1 MRGIPIDELPERYQ
15 QQVRAQLA
23 PNPARRPDAIPERDK
38 PLALVNPGK
47 TTESMVHSD
56 RPLLVRI
63 TRFGDR
69 RKLDDDNLAGGAKEL
84 RDAIA
89 DAFGRT
95 GDSAKEGFTWEYEQ
109 KDSD

>member
-1 MRGIPIDELPERYQ
+1 MRGISIDDLPERYRR
-15 QQVRAQLA
+15 QVRAQLA
-23 PNPARRPDAIPERDK
+23 TDPARGSDAKPECDTQA
-38 PLALVNPGK
+38 ALGNQGK
-47 TTESMVHSD
+47 APESMVHSD

-63 TRFGDR
+63 TRFGR
-69 RKLDDDNLAGGAKEL
+69 EGVLDTDNLAGGCKEL

-109 KDSD
+109 KNND

>member
-1 MRGIPIDELPERYQ
+1 MRGISIDDLPERYQ

-23 PNPARRPDAIPERDK
+23 ANPARSPDTK
-38 PLALVNPGK
+38 PKHNAQATLGNQSKAP
-47 TTESMVHSD
+47 ESMVHSD

-63 TRFGDR
+63 TRFGREGVRDT
-69 RKLDDDNLAGGAKEL
+69 DNLAGGCKEL

-109 KDSD
+109 KNSD

>member
-1 MRGIPIDELPERYQ
+1 MKGIPINDLPERYQ
-15 QQVRAQLA
+15 RQVRTQLA
-23 PNPARRPDAIPERDK
+23 ACPARGPDTK
-38 PLALVNPGK
+38 PKHNTPSALGNQIKAPQ
-47 TTESMVHSD
+47 SMVHSD

-63 TRFGDR
+63 TRFGR
-69 RKLDDDNLAGGAKEL
+69 EGVLDTDNLAGGCKEL

-109 KDSD
+109 KNSD